1 VAAGPG
7 SPWQHDRVTTELEPR
22 RARHAAPRAESRRD
36 DVLPPGGH
44 GHSHGGPVPPA
55 PRRTRLV
62 LALLVLPA
70 LVATAFG
77 LWTLWPSGAD
87 VPERIPVVVEGS
99 ELVVV
104 TVVGP
109 LAEASDDSWPTME
122 DATAGDVEIRLPD
135 GGTSGMQADPRFEL
149 EPGER
154 VTALY
159 IGDFAE
165 TVTPYVFMD
174 HQRDVPFG
182 LLAAVYALVVL
193 LVARW
198 RGLAAIA
205 GLAVAFAVF
214 VGFTFP
220 ALLAGESAMGVAL
233 VTSSAVMLAVLYL
246 AHGLTARTT
255 VALLGTL
262 AGLALTA
269 GIGTW
274 ATGAA
279 HITGASDEL
288 AQNLTI
294 IAPSVDLRGIAL
306 CGLVLAGMG
315 VLNDVTITQAS
326 AVWELRSLAP
336 TAPRRVLFARAMR
349 IGRDHIASTV
359 YTIAFAY
366 VGAALPLLL
375 TVWMLDQSPLMTI
388 TSGEIAE
395 EVVRTLV
402 GSIGLV
408 LAIPITT
415 AIAAVTVPAPDARP
429 GPESA
434 TMGTTPAQ
442 EDAVQD
448 RP

>member
-1 VAAGPG
+1 MRG
-7 SPWQHDRVTTELEPR
+7 VTTDVDPR
-22 RARHAAPRAESRRD
+22 RAARHARAATSEI
-36 DVLPPGGH
+36 PEAAGH
-44 GHSHGGPVPPA
+44 AHAHGGPVPPA
-55 PRRTRLV
+55 PWRTRLV
-62 LALLVLPA
+62 LAVLVLPA
-70 LVATAFG
+70 IVATGLG
-77 LWTLWPSGAD
+77 LWQLWPSGGE

-99 ELVVV
+99 ELVEA
-104 TVVGP
+104 TVVRVLEGE
-109 LAEASDDSWPTME
+109 EAGDASWPTIE
-122 DATAGDVEIRLPD
+122 DATVGNVEIRLDD
-135 GGTSGMQADPRFEL
+135 GTTAGMQAEPRFEL
-149 EPGER
+149 GPGDE
-154 VTALY
+154 VVALY

-165 TVTPYVFMD
+165 TETPYVFMEY
-174 HQRDVPFG
+174 QRDVPFA
-182 LLAAVYALVVL
+182 LLAAAYVLVVL

-198 RGLAAIA
+198 RGLAALV

-214 VGFTFP
+214 IGFTFP
-220 ALLAGESAMGVAL
+220 ALLSGQDAMAVAL

-269 GIGTW
+269 GIGAW

-279 HITGASDEL
+279 HITGTSEEIAT
-288 AQNLTI
+288 NLPT
-294 IAPSVDLRGIAL
+294 IAPAVDLQGIAL

-326 AVWELRSLAP
+326 AVWELRALAP
-336 TAPRRVLFARAMR
+336 LAPRRVLFARAMR

-375 TVWMLDQSPLMTI
+375 TVWLLDQTPLMTL

-395 EVVRTLV
+395 EIVRTLV

-415 AIAAVTVPAPDARP
+415 AIAAVTVPRAPAAERAARASTSMGS
-429 GPESA
+429 GPSEED
-434 TMGTTPAQ
+434 TVQ
-442 EDAVQD
+442 E

>member
-1 VAAGPG
+1 MTTDV
-7 SPWQHDRVTTELEPR
+7 DRR
-22 RARHAAPRAESRRD
+22 AARHARTGAQAAIPESA
-36 DVLPPGGH
+36 GH
-44 GHSHGGPVPPA
+44 AHAHGGPVPPA
-55 PRRTRLV
+55 PWRTRLV
-62 LALLVLPA
+62 LAVLVLPA
-70 LVATAFG
+70 VVATALG
-77 LWTLWPSGAD
+77 LWHLWPSSAD
-87 VPERIPVVVEGS
+87 VPERVPVVVEGS
-99 ELVVV
+99 ELVTA

-109 LAEASDDSWPTME
+109 LEGEAAGDASWPTTE
-122 DATAGDVEIRLPD
+122 DSTIGNMEIRLAD
-135 GGTSGMQADPRFEL
+135 GTTAGMQAEPRFEL
-149 EPGER
+149 EAGDA
-154 VTALY
+154 VVALY

-165 TVTPYVFMD
+165 TPVPYVFMD
-174 HQRDVPFG
+174 YEREVPFALLG
-182 LLAAVYALVVL
+182 LAYVVVVL

-198 RGLAAIA
+198 RGLAALV

-220 ALLAGESAMGVAL
+220 ALLSGQDALGVAL

-269 GIGTW
+269 GIGAW
-274 ATGAA
+274 AAGAA
-279 HITGASDEL
+279 QITGASEEI
-288 AQNLTI
+288 ATNLPT
-294 IAPSVDLRGIAL
+294 IAPGVDLRGIAL

-326 AVWELRSLAP
+326 AVWELRALAP
-336 TAPRRVLFARAMR
+336 HASRRALFGRAMR

-375 TVWMLDQSPLMTI
+375 TVWLLDQTPLMTL

-415 AIAAVTVPAPDARP
+415 AIAAVTVPRAAALDARHAP
-429 GPESA
+429 GST
-434 TMGTTPAQ
+434 TMGVRPSEEDTVQ
-442 EDAVQD
+442 E

>member
-1 VAAGPG
+1 MPDVP
-7 SPWQHDRVTTELEPR
+7 TR
-22 RARHAAPRAESRRD
+22 RSARHAAQPPLPAEQ
-36 DVLPPGGH
+36 VH

-55 PRRTRLV
+55 PTRTRLV

-77 LWTLWPSGAD
+77 LWTLWPSEAD

-109 LAEASDDSWPTME
+109 LEESSDESWPTME
-122 DATAGDVEIRLPD
+122 DATAGDVAIRLPD

-149 EPGER
+149 SPGER

-159 IGDFAE
+159 IGDFAD

-182 LLAAVYALVVL
+182 VLAAVYALVVL

-288 AQNLTI
+288 AQNLSI

-375 TVWMLDQSPLMTI
+375 TVWMLDQTPLMTI

-415 AIAAVTVPAPDARP
+415 AIAAVTVPAPDRVAGGATEPALDARP
-429 GPESA
+429 GPGSS
-434 TMGTTPAQ
+434 TMGTNPPL

>member
-1 VAAGPG
+1 
-7 SPWQHDRVTTELEPR
+7 
-22 RARHAAPRAESRRD
+22 
-36 DVLPPGGH
+36 
-44 GHSHGGPVPPA
+44 VPPA
-55 PRRTRLV
+55 PWRTRVILACLV
-62 LALLVLPA
+62 IPA
-70 LVATAFG
+70 IVVTGLG
-77 LWTLWPSGAD
+77 LWMLWPSAAD
-87 VPERIPVVVEGS
+87 VPERVPVVVEGS
-99 ELVVV
+99 EMVIA

-109 LAEASDDSWPTME
+109 LEESNGDTWPTTE
-122 DATAGDVEIRLPD
+122 DATAGDVEVRLPD
-135 GGTSGMQADPRFEL
+135 GSTAGMQADPRFGL
-149 EPGER
+149 EPGDR
-154 VTALY
+154 VTALF

-165 TVTPYVFMD
+165 SPTPYVFMD

-182 LLAAVYALVVL
+182 ILAAAYVLVVL

-198 RGLAAIA
+198 RGLAALL
-205 GLAVAFAVF
+205 GLGAAFAVF
-214 VGFTFP
+214 VWFTFP
-220 ALLAGESAMGVAL
+220 ALLAGENAMGVAL
-233 VTSSAVMLAVLYL
+233 VTSAAVMLVVLYV

-269 GIGTW
+269 GIGGW
-274 ATGAA
+274 ASGAA
-279 HITGASDEL
+279 NITGASDEM
-288 AQNLTI
+288 AQNLPL
-294 IAPSVDLRGIAL
+294 IAPGVDLRGIAL

-326 AVWELRSLAP
+326 AVWELRAMAP
-336 TAPRRVLFARAMR
+336 HAPRRVLFARAMR

-375 TVWMLDQSPLMTI
+375 TVWLLDQSPVMSL

-415 AIAAVTVPAPDARP
+415 AIAAVVVPRELAAPDDA
-429 GPESA
+429 GA
-434 TMGTTPAQ
+434 PAVEQ
-442 EDAVQD
+442 ADPL
-448 RP
+448 R

>member
-1 VAAGPG
+1 MSTDVDPA
-7 SPWQHDRVTTELEPR
+7 
-22 RARHAAPRAESRRD
+22 RARHARSGRPERPAEE
-36 DVLPPGGH
+36 LPVH
-44 GHSHGGPVPPA
+44 AHSHGGPVPPA
-55 PRRTRLV
+55 PWRTRVV
-62 LALLVLPA
+62 LACLVVPA
-70 LVATAFG
+70 ILVTALG
-77 LWTLWPSGAD
+77 LWALWPSAAD
-87 VPERIPVVVEGS
+87 VPERVPVVVEGS

-109 LAEASDDSWPTME
+109 LAESNGDSWPTVE
-122 DATAGDVEIRLPD
+122 DATAGDVEVRLPD
-135 GGTSGMQADPRFEL
+135 GSTSGMQADPRFAL
-149 EPGER
+149 EPGDR
-154 VTALY
+154 VTALF

-165 TVTPYVFMD
+165 SVTPYVFMD

-182 LLAAVYALVVL
+182 LLAAAYVLVVL

-198 RGLAAIA
+198 RGLAALV
-205 GLAVAFAVF
+205 GLGAAFAVF
-214 VGFTFP
+214 VWFTFP
-220 ALLAGESAMGVAL
+220 ALLAGQDALAVAL
-233 VTSSAVMLAVLYL
+233 VTSASVMLVVLYV

-269 GIGTW
+269 GIGAW

-279 HITGASDEL
+279 RISGASDEM
-288 AQNLTI
+288 AQNLPL
-294 IAPSVDLRGIAL
+294 IAPGVDLRGIAL

-326 AVWELRSLAP
+326 AVWELRAMAP
-336 TAPRRVLFARAMR
+336 HAPRRVLFARAMR

-375 TVWMLDQSPLMTI
+375 TVWLLDQSPLMSL

-408 LAIPITT
+408 LAIPVTT
-415 AIAAVTVPAPDARP
+415 AIAAVVVPGGPVDRAAEPAEPAEPVEPVGGVGGDERAGAARL
-429 GPESA
+429 G
-434 TMGTTPAQ
+434 
-442 EDAVQD
+442 
-448 RP
+448 